1 MAAVFAAETP
11 TGERVAVKMLH
22 EHMHRRLDIRRRF
35 IREGDTA
42 NRIQH
47 DGIVKIIEHS
57 KEGDRE
63 AILVME
69 LLKGQSFS
77 DVLRQRASLT
87 TTDVLDV
94 LDQVLDALSV
104 AHGLGIIHRDL
115 KPDNLWLT
123 AEGRVKILDFGIA
136 RVLDGIPQD
145 QRTKTGITLGTV
157 PFMSPEQALGKPEGV
172 DARTDLFALGAMAF
186 RILAGRPVHQA
197 DTDAGMLVA
206 MATQPAPPLC
216 SVAPNIPKE
225 IGAIVDR
232 ALAFSKEERYASAR
246 AMQEDVRAVQRGQV
260 PQALSAPL
268 VRAPA
273 DAKTRADAPATASPA
288 PNPVAASA
296 VPTSVAPS
304 LNAPTRVDAAPS
316 PTKAV
321 TSVAPAYDAATR
333 VDQAS
338 TPPASMPDDPH
349 SARTAVGPG
358 PNQATTVGEA
368 AAVSVVTEG
377 ATNAVTSGA
386 STSAAP
392 SPSTRSKKPLL
403 LVALAALLCGG
414 GLVFALSGSAED
426 GSVAPIEPIFGA
438 EASGAGAEKSTATA
452 TSDHPAPGVSD
463 EEGTKA
469 TASAAQDTTAPA
481 SKKAG
486 ASDAPQG
493 AANQAPTSDD
503 TKTAALVGKEPVA
516 PTEVGPEDEAK
527 KVQAP
532 AGKVEDSPA
541 TSPSA
546 TSTASKPATT
556 PTEKAATAAEDPAT
570 SRGKA
575 EAKKVKDRGKG
586 KNKRK

>member
-1 MAAVFAAETP
+1 
-11 TGERVAVKMLH
+11 
-22 EHMHRRLDIRRRF
+22 
-35 IREGDTA
+35 
-42 NRIQH
+42 
-47 DGIVKIIEHS
+47 
-57 KEGDRE
+57 
-63 AILVME
+63 
-69 LLKGQSFS
+69 
-77 DVLRQRASLT
+77 
-87 TTDVLDV
+87 
-94 LDQVLDALSV
+94 
-104 AHGLGIIHRDL
+104 
-115 KPDNLWLT
+115 
-123 AEGRVKILDFGIA
+123 
-136 RVLDGIPQD
+136 
-145 QRTKTGITLGTV
+145 
-157 PFMSPEQALGKPEGV
+157 
-172 DARTDLFALGAMAF
+172 
-186 RILAGRPVHQA
+186 
-197 DTDAGMLVA
+197 
-206 MATQPAPPLC
+206 
-216 SVAPNIPKE
+216 
-225 IGAIVDR
+225 
-232 ALAFSKEERYASAR
+232 
-246 AMQEDVRAVQRGQV
+246 
-260 PQALSAPL
+260 
-268 VRAPA
+268 
-273 DAKTRADAPATASPA
+273 
-288 PNPVAASA
+288 
-296 VPTSVAPS
+296 
-304 LNAPTRVDAAPS
+304 VDAAPS

-338 TPPASMPDDPH
+338 TPPASLLDDPH

-386 STSAAP
+386 ST

-469 TASAAQDTTAPA
+469 TASAAQDRTATA

-527 KVQAP
+527 KV
-532 AGKVEDSPA
+532 
-541 TSPSA
+541 
-546 TSTASKPATT
+546 
-556 PTEKAATAAEDPAT
+556 
-570 SRGKA
+570 
-575 EAKKVKDRGKG
+575 
-586 KNKRK
+586 